1 MVLDPN
7 TANFYLTLSVDP
19 TSVWNH
25 NKSEMINEQSNNNIE
40 RFADCPCVLGYVG
53 YSTGTHT
60 WDVDVEEN
68 TSWMVGVAIES
79 VQRKGTNGLPSGVW
93 CIGHDVE
100 VLSVTDPLE
109 SRVPLHGF
117 AKPTVVRVNL
127 DLSAGRLSFS
137 DLLGKTVYHTFTHN
151 FTEKVYPFFYN
162 ECVYPISIQPII
174 ESEEK

>member
-7 TANFYLTLSVDP
+7 TANFHLTLSVDP
-19 TSVWNH
+19 TSVRNL
-25 NKSEMINEQSNNNIE
+25 NKSEVINEQSNNNIE

-53 YSTGTHT
+53 YSTGKHT

-68 TSWMVGVAIES
+68 TSWMVGVAVES
-79 VQRKGTNGLPSGVW
+79 VQRRGTSGLPSGVW
-93 CIGHDVE
+93 CIGLDGE

-137 DLLGKTVYHTFTHN
+137 DLLGQTVYHTFTHN
-151 FTEKVYPFFYN
+151 FTEKVFPFFYTKCHFPLTILPKSFN
-162 ECVYPISIQPII
+162 KEI
-174 ESEEK
+174 